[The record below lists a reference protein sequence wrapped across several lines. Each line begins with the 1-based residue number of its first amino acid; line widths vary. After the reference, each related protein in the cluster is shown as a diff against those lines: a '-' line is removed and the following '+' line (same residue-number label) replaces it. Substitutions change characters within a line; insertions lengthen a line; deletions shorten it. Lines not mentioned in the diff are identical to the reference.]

1 VTSDDLVDTVL
12 IPPRTAKPRASGQG
26 FAFMERPLRI
36 VVAGPVDDRLVGDLR
51 QLPLRPEVRP
61 VATLLAEGE
70 VVLRT
75 APDLVL
81 VAFGKDSGTDE
92 EIGALRMLQRLWP
105 DLGVVVV
112 TSPEREV
119 AAAAIAQRLHAPLLP
134 FPEAPGQLA
143 ATIEQALQRGDRPR
157 ADAFVDLARGVADEI
172 NNPLM
177 FVSGH
182 LQLLRADL
190 QAAAERNRRDQIA
203 AALAGIDKVQTAVDR
218 LRAVAAAAGGPG
230 PRTDVDLREVLA
242 QTLASTAH
250 RAEPACTIDDG
261 PQVVRGDRGQLL
273 QAIAA
278 IVRLR
283 EELHA
288 AGASTELHLR
298 QLGPGRCLR
307 LTARGA
313 PLAAWSLPQSFEPY
327 YPARA
332 LRGQSQGLG
341 LFLAQTVVLGHRGQ
355 ATARRQTD
363 GGVLFEFVLPA

>member
-1 VTSDDLVDTVL
+1 
-12 IPPRTAKPRASGQG
+12 
-26 FAFMERPLRI
+26 MERPLRI
-36 VVAGPVDDRLVGDLR
+36 VVAGPVHDRLVGDLR

-61 VATLLAEGE
+61 VATLLADAE
-70 VVLRT
+70 VVLRA

-81 VAFGKDSGTDE
+81 VAFGPSAE
-92 EIGALRMLQRLWP
+92 EELGALRMLQRLWP
-105 DLGVVVV
+105 NLGIVVV
-112 TSPEREV
+112 TPPEHEV
-119 AAAAIAQRLHAPLLP
+119 AAAAIAQRLQAPLLP

-143 ATIEQALQRGDRPR
+143 AVLEQALQRSDRPR
-157 ADAFVDLARGVADEI
+157 ADVFVDLARGVADEV

-203 AALAGIDKVQTAVDR
+203 AALAGIDKVHAAVDR
-218 LRAVAAAAGGPG
+218 LRAVASAATGPA
-230 PRTDVDLREVLA
+230 TWTEVDLREVVA
-242 QTLASTAH
+242 QTLASAEH

-261 PQVVRGDRGQLL
+261 PQRVRGDRAQLGL
-273 QAIAA
+273 AIAA

-288 AGASTELHLR
+288 AGASTEL
-298 QLGPGRCLR
+298 QLHPLGGGRCLR
-307 LTARGA
+307 LAARGA
-313 PLAAWSLPQSFEPY
+313 PLAGWNLPQSFEPY
-327 YPARA
+327 YAARA
-332 LRGQSQGLG
+332 LRGQAQGLG

-355 ATARRQTD
+355 ATARRLPD